1 MKGYIVASAS
11 GGRSGRPLL
20 WLFVVT
26 AILAIWT
33 FWPNQGYTPKLGL
46 DLRGGTQVT
55 LTPRVTSGTIT
66 DTQLNEAVN
75 IIRQRVNG
83 LGVAEAEVSTQGSGA
98 NAAIVVS
105 VPGVSE
111 QGIADV
117 LKQTALLDFRPVE
130 SEAAGNDSGATASPS
145 PSASA
150 NTLIAPIQGNS
161 AAELADAYQ
170 KLDCTDPA
178 VRQGGTAD
186 DPTKWIVTC
195 SRDGGTKYL
204 LQPAFIKGTAISD
217 AAAESSGTAWQ
228 VSLSFD
234 SEGTSQLAEASK
246 KLYQLSTPQNQFAI
260 VLDGLVF
267 SSPYFQEPI
276 LGGKAQ
282 ITGNFT
288 VEEATNLAN
297 ILRYGALPLTLDLAE
312 VTSLSPTL
320 GQDQLNAGLL
330 AGALGLFLVAV
341 YLLFYYRALGVV
353 AGASLVVA
361 GIVTYLFFV
370 ILGRQLGFTLT
381 LAGIAG
387 AIVAVGI
394 TADSF
399 VVYFERIRDEIREG
413 KSIRTAVSSGWVR
426 ARKTILAADAVSM
439 LGAIVLY
446 YLSIGSVRGF
456 AFTLG
461 LTTAIDVAIA
471 FMFTKPAVT
480 IIGRSKWFA
489 KGSKWTGLDPERLG
503 VTSVTA
509 AHAPSAH
516 AQNAGE

>member
-1 MKGYIVASAS
+1 MASAP

-20 WLFVVT
+20 GLFLLVAFLGV
-26 AILAIWT
+26 WT
-33 FWPNQGYTPKLGL
+33 FWPNLGNTPKLGL

-55 LTPRVTSGTIT
+55 LTPRLTSGTIT
-66 DTQLNEAVN
+66 DTQLAEAVN

-83 LGVAEAEVSTQGSGA
+83 LGVAEAEVSTQGSGNSA
-98 NAAIVVS
+98 SIIVS

-130 SEAAGNDSGATASPS
+130 KEDAGTATVQSTEA
-145 PSASA
+145 
-150 NTLIAPIQGNS
+150 LVAPIQGDTAASLAS
-161 AAELADAYQ
+161 AYE
-170 KLDCTDPA
+170 KLDCTKPEA
-178 VRQGGTAD
+178 RQGGNPD
-186 DPTKWIVTC
+186 DPKKWIITC

-204 LQPAFIKGTAISD
+204 LQPAFIKGTTISD
-217 AAAESSGTAWQ
+217 AKPENSGTAWQ
-228 VSLSFD
+228 VSLSFNA
-234 SEGTSQLAEASK
+234 EGTQQLADASK
-246 KLYQLSTPQNQFAI
+246 ALYQNASPKNQFAI

-276 LGGKAQ
+276 LGGKASISGQ
-282 ITGNFT
+282 FT
-288 VEEATNLAN
+288 VEQATTLAN
-297 ILRYGALPLTLDLAE
+297 TLRYGALPLTLDLAE
-312 VTSLSPTL
+312 VNSISPTL
-320 GQDQLNAGLL
+320 GQDQLDAGLL
-330 AGALGLFLVAV
+330 AGGIGLFLVSI

-361 GIVTYLFFV
+361 AVISYFAFV

-413 KSIRTAVSSGWVR
+413 KSMKTAVSSGWVR

-439 LGAIVLY
+439 IGAFVLY

-461 LTTAIDVAIA
+461 LTTAIDVLVA
-471 FMFTKPAVT
+471 FMFTKPMVT
-480 IIGRSKWFA
+480 TIGRSSWFA
-489 KGSKWTGLDPERLG
+489 RGSKWTGLDPQRLG
-503 VTSVTA
+503 VTSVTS
-509 AHAPSAH
+509 AHAPSAA
-516 AQNAGE
+516 AQNVGE

>member
-1 MKGYIVASAS
+1 MASTPGS
-11 GGRSGRPLL
+11 RPGRPLIG
-20 WLFVVT
+20 LFIVV
-26 AILAIWT
+26 ALLGVWT
-33 FWPNQGYTPKLGL
+33 FWPNLSHAPKLGL

-55 LTPRVTSGTIT
+55 LTPKVKTGTIT
-66 DTQLNEAVN
+66 DTQLSEAVN

-83 LGVAEAEVSTQGSGA
+83 LGVAEAEVSTQGSGN
-98 NAAIVVS
+98 NAAIIVS

-130 SEAAGNDSGATASPS
+130 SEVGSQPSASTSSPSPS
-145 PSASA
+145 PSA
-150 NTLIAPIQGNS
+150 NTLVAPIEGNS
-161 AAELADAYQ
+161 AADLATAFKELNCA
-170 KLDCTDPA
+170 DPA
-178 VRQGGTAD
+178 VRQGGVAD

-195 SRDGGTKYL
+195 SRDGAAKYL
-204 LQPAFIKGTAISD
+204 LQPAFIKGTSITD
-217 AAAESSGTAWQ
+217 AQPESSGTGWQ
-228 VSLSFD
+228 VTLSFD
-234 SEGTSQLAEASK
+234 SEGTTQLAEASK

-260 VLDGLVF
+260 VLDGMVF

-282 ITGNFT
+282 ISGNFT
-288 VEEATNLAN
+288 VDEATQLAN
-297 ILRYGALPLTLDLAE
+297 VLRYGALPLTLELAE

-320 GQDQLNAGLL
+320 GQDQLDAGLL
-330 AGALGLFLVAV
+330 AGGLGLLLVSV
-341 YLLFYYRALGVV
+341 YLLFYYRALGVA
-353 AGASLVVA
+353 AGASLAVA
-361 GIVTYLFFV
+361 AVITYFLFV

-381 LAGIAG
+381 LAGVAG

-413 KSIRTAVSSGWVR
+413 KSIRTAVASGWVR

-439 LGAIVLY
+439 IGAVVLY

-461 LTTAIDVAIA
+461 LTTAIDVAVA
-471 FMFTKPAVT
+471 FLFTKPVVT
-480 IIGRSKWFA
+480 MVGRSRWFA
-489 KGSKWTGLDPERLG
+489 KGSAWTGLDPKRLG
-503 VTSVTA
+503 VTSVASPHA
-509 AHAPSAH
+509 ASTFS
-516 AQNAGE
+516 QSVGE

>member
-1 MKGYIVASAS
+1 VKGYIVASAS

-20 WLFVVT
+20 GLLVVT
-26 AILAIWT
+26 ALLALWT
-33 FWPNQGYTPKLGL
+33 FWPNQGSTPKLGL

-83 LGVAEAEVSTQGSGA
+83 LGVAEAEVSTQGSGN
-98 NAAIVVS
+98 NAAIIVS

-117 LKQTALLDFRPVE
+117 LKQTALLDFRPVP
-130 SEAAGNDSGATASPS
+130 TASPSAS

-150 NTLIAPIQGNS
+150 NTLVAPIQ
-161 AAELADAYQ
+161 AATSQELADAY
-170 KLDCTDPA
+170 KNLDCSNPA
-178 VRQGGTAD
+178 ARQGGTPD
-186 DPTKWIVTC
+186 DPTKWVVTC
-195 SRDGGTKYL
+195 SRDGATKYL

-217 AAAESSGTAWQ
+217 AKPESSGTAWQ

-234 SEGTSQLAEASK
+234 GEGTTQLAEASK
-246 KLYQLSTPQNQFAI
+246 KLYQLSSPQNQFAI

-330 AGALGLFLVAV
+330 AGGLGLLLVGV

-361 GIVTYLFFV
+361 AIITYFFFV

-413 KSIRTAVSSGWVR
+413 KSMRTAVVSGWAR

-439 LGAIVLY
+439 IGAVVLY

-471 FMFTKPAVT
+471 FLFTKPTVT
-480 IIGRSKWFA
+480 MFGRSKWFA

-509 AHAPSAH
+509 AHSPSAF